1 MKDTAKI
8 LSLFLVLIAGNI
20 FSLYPFSLNL
30 RDTSPDNPD
39 DVLLNSFIM
48 QWEYERIIN
57 LDLENYF
64 DTPYFYPYKNTLAYT
79 EHHSISQIFF
89 FPLFTIFKDAVF
101 VHNLMVLILLIL
113 AGFTMY
119 LFVNRITGSYI
130 ASVIAAVAFSFVP
143 YRYTHLVHMNLL
155 HWWIIPLCFIS
166 AYNFAERLSLKN
178 ALFMGVSL
186 LSLSLWSNNIT
197 AFFVVPFSIYFFYLI
212 QKNRLWN
219 NRNFYILFLIIVV
232 TDLIL
237 VYPFLRHYLRLRDEM
252 FFERFLFDIK
262 YYSPHIRNFLGVH
275 KSNIVWGDLLG
286 KNGEWERYLFPQATF
301 LFLFCLGIFTIYFS
315 RFRKLGILFTL
326 IALLSFLLSL
336 GPYILDLGESTRG
349 PYYILLKYL
358 PGYYGIRVPT
368 RFAIFMYF
376 SMAVVTALF
385 VANIERMALHRRF
398 LRTTLRLGGL
408 IAVALLI
415 FEGSHRIDIKI
426 PLNHPERDPVYVRL
440 KELPYG
446 VFFEFPA
453 WMAYKDAAQT
463 YASLYVAKPTVNG
476 YSGWKSKPLEN
487 LLSGVKNY
495 SPNYIIK
502 AMRNLNVRYFIL
514 RGISPPYIYE
524 RLRRLDEYDT
534 TIRKVF
540 QNKGDIIFEIDDS
553 SLSIVDFSTLDL
565 RGANFYLPSCI
576 RPRERINGGIVL
588 KLDDR
593 FYFSPRR
600 RYSERL
606 QIIDNYGN
614 IRTQRVDI
622 IAYRVY
628 EEGYIHLLIKAN
640 LDLPQGI
647 YTLKMRDMVIKE
659 RVNIDSGCSLKP
671 SDSIEIGGMDL
682 TEDINYGEPL
692 NLVFNLKNRRD
703 YLISAVDIDDFT
715 TDGVVRVGIFIQG
728 IDNGI
733 AYEQRY
739 PIYSDMSAD
748 DEIRFS
754 QKIPLYLPEGRY
766 RFRLDFVSEKRFWFS
781 QKGFGVI
788 EKEVSVKRY
797 DE

>member
-1 MKDTAKI
+1 MKGTARI
-8 LSLFLVLIAGNI
+8 LFLFLVLVAGNI

-30 RDTSPDNPD
+30 RDTSPENPD

-64 DTPYFYPYKNTLAYT
+64 NTPYFYPYKNTLAYT

-89 FPLFTIFKDAVF
+89 LPLFTIFRDAVF
-101 VHNLMVLILLIL
+101 VHNLMVLILLVL

-130 ASVIAAVAFSFVP
+130 ASIIAAVAFSFVP
-143 YRYTHLVHMNLL
+143 YRYTHLVHVNLL
-155 HWWIIPLCFIS
+155 HWWIIPLCFLS

-178 ALFMGVSL
+178 TLFMGVSL

-197 AFFVVPFSIYFFYLI
+197 AFFVVPFSIYLFYLI
-212 QKNRLWN
+212 QKNKLWN
-219 NRNFYILFLIIVV
+219 NRNFYILFLLIVIA
-232 TDLIL
+232 DLIL
-237 VYPFLRHYLRLRDEM
+237 VYPFLKHYLRLRDEM

-262 YYSPHIRNFLGVH
+262 YYSPHIRNFFGVH
-275 KSNIVWGDLLG
+275 ESNIVWGGLLG
-286 KNGEWERYLFPQATF
+286 KNGKWERYLFPQATF
-301 LFLFCLGIFTIYFS
+301 LLLFCLGIFTIRFS
-315 RFRKLGILFTL
+315 RFRGLSILFSL
-326 IALLSFLLSL
+326 VALLSFLLSL
-336 GPYILDLGESTRG
+336 GPYILGLSEPTRG

-376 SMAVVTALF
+376 SMAVVVALS
-385 VANIERMALHRRF
+385 VASIEGMVLRRGF
-398 LRTTLRLGGL
+398 LRARLRLGGL
-408 IAVALLI
+408 IIVALLI
-415 FEGSHRIDIKI
+415 LEGSHRIDIKF
-426 PLNHPERDPVYVRL
+426 PLNHPERDPIYVRL
-440 KELPYG
+440 RGLPDG

-453 WMAYKDAAQT
+453 RTAYKDAAQT
-463 YASLYVAKPTVNG
+463 YASLYVAKSTING
-476 YSGWKSKPLEN
+476 YSGWNSKPLES
-487 LLSGVKNY
+487 LLNGVKNY
-495 SPNYIIK
+495 SPNYVIK
-502 AMRNLNVRYFIL
+502 AMRDLNVRYFIL

-534 TIRKVF
+534 AVRKVF
-540 QNKGDIIFEIDDS
+540 QNGRDIIFEIGDS
-553 SLSIVDFSTLDL
+553 SLNIVDFSTLDL
-565 RGANFYLPSCI
+565 RGADFYLPSCI
-576 RPRERINGGIVL
+576 KPRKRINGGIVL
-588 KLDDR
+588 RLDDR
-593 FYFSPRR
+593 FYVSLRR

-614 IRTQRVDI
+614 IRTQKVDI

-628 EEGYIHLLIKAN
+628 EGGYIHLLIKAN
-640 LDLPQGI
+640 LDLPRGV

-659 RVNIDSGCSLKP
+659 RVNIDSSCSLKP
-671 SDSIEIGGMDL
+671 SDNIEVEDLDL
-682 TEDINYGEPL
+682 TEDMNYGEPL
-692 NLVFNLKNRRD
+692 ELAFNLKNKGD

-715 TDGVVRVGIFIQG
+715 TDGVVRVGMFIRG
-728 IDNGI
+728 IDNSI

-766 RFRLDFVSEKRFWFS
+766 RFILNFVSEKRFWFS
-781 QKGFGVI
+781 QRGFGVI
-788 EKEVSVKRY
+788 EKEVLVKRH
-797 DE
+797 DR